1 MTYQYSINFHIDTL
15 YVIIDS
21 KKNLKERDN
30 SSMAIIK
37 HHLFGKKEKEYN
49 PYPEGEPIIKVSRII
64 KPGNVNTLSALIGAT
79 KALAAGDF
87 EKAEKYCNNAL
98 MYEGDLPQAYLG
110 KLMVEL
116 KLKTE
121 DEFYTLTKPFDYSE
135 NYKKIMKLEDKI
147 LAKELKNVN
156 NYIKKNKK

>member
-1 MTYQYSINFHIDTL
+1 
-15 YVIIDS
+15 
-21 KKNLKERDN
+21 
-30 SSMAIIK
+30 MAIIK
-37 HHLFGKKEKEYN
+37 HRLFGKKEKEYN
-49 PYPEGEPIIKVSRII
+49 PYPEGEPIIKVRRII

-110 KLMVEL
+110 KLMVQL